1 MMQKGGRVRFK
12 VLIFSLIFLI
22 ISTLSCTPTV
32 LPSVSTS
39 TPPQPQMLTSK
50 TTSANAITIAVPTR
64 TISPPVTTITP
75 TVRTSASAIPTT
87 TLPKT
92 TSSTS
97 TIPTQSATTT
107 PAIPKTTATTSAQT
121 TPSVSPSS
129 PPVVT
134 STAPTTTTSVP
145 PTVGEATVVRVID
158 GDTIEVSI
166 AGKPYRVRYIGIDT
180 PETVDLDKPVEPYG
194 PEASAKNKELV
205 EGKVVRLEKDVSE
218 VEKIESHRLLRY
230 VYVGNLFVNAELVRL
245 GYARATPYEPDIK
258 YQSLFAN
265 LEQEA
270 KTAKRGLWGI
280 PLSLQIVSVTSPV
293 KTGASATL
301 TAKTSPGA
309 ECTITVYYKSGAST
323 ASGLVKKSADT
334 NSNVSW
340 TWNTSSNTTPGSY
353 KIVVTASLGS
363 ETKSQEIYFS
373 VQ

>member
-22 ISTLSCTPTV
+22 ISTLSCTPTA

-39 TPPQPQMLTSK
+39 TPPQPQILTSK
-50 TTSANAITIAVPTR
+50 TTSANAITIVVPTR

-75 TVRTSASAIPTT
+75 TVRTSAAAIPTT

-92 TSSTS
+92 TATTS

-145 PTVGEATVVRVID
+145 TTVGEATVVRVMD

-166 AGKPYRVRYIGIDT
+166 AGKTYRVRYIGIDT
-180 PETVDLDKPVEPYG
+180 PETVEPGTPIQPYG

-205 EGKVVRLEKDVSE
+205 EGKVVLLEKDVSE

-245 GYARATPYEPDIK
+245 GYAQATPYEPDIK
-258 YQSLFAN
+258 YQSLFST

-270 KTAKRGLWGI
+270 KLAKRGMW
-280 PLSLQIVSVTSPV
+280 
-293 KTGASATL
+293 
-301 TAKTSPGA
+301 AKYVGS
-309 ECTITVYYKSGAST
+309 K
-323 ASGLVKKSADT
+323 
-334 NSNVSW
+334 NSNKYHFSNCSSAKNISPENQVWFSSVAEAKSRGYVPCG
-340 TWNTSSNTTPGSY
+340 TCKPPTSD
-353 KIVVTASLGS
+353 
-363 ETKSQEIYFS
+363 
-373 VQ
+373 